1 MAPTREAPFEILADI
16 PINGENR
23 ARTFTSQESVNS
35 YSFFKLGTSDPGVC
49 ACAPH
54 KMLQAHIAVYKNF
67 FIICSRL
74 RLLFVRKFLYG
85 GHNS

>member
-1 MAPTREAPFEILADI
+1 MEILAEI

-54 KMLQAHIAVYKNF
+54 KILQAHIAVYKIF
-67 FIICSRL
+67 FIICSCF
-74 RLLFVRKFLYG
+74 RLLFVLEILYS
-85 GHNS
+85 GHNP